1 MQLIN
6 ELAAR
11 LIFSKATG
19 CDINKTIGLF
29 NRWFLDGTK
38 MIDAEEL
45 GLMIAL
51 EVNIQ
56 SKAMSFQEVDLRR
69 MHQEYTLRRNRE
81 RIDQRNSAYIDEM
94 HGMPPARGSSA

>member
-29 NRWFLDGTK
+29 ERWFKDGTGK
-38 MIDAEEL
+38 IDAEEL

-51 EVNIQ
+51 EVSIQ
-56 SKAMSFQEVDLRR
+56 GNAMSFQEVDLRR

-81 RIDQRNSAYIDEM
+81 RTDQRNNAYIDEM
-94 HGMPPARGSSA
+94 HGMPPV